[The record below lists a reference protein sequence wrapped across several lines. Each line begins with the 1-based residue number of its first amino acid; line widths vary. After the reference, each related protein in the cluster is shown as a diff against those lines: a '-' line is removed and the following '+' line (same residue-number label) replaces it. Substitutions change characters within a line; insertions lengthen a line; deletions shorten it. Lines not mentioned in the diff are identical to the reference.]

1 MPLDPEERDTSR
13 FGSTLSD
20 MTYEESVNLLF
31 TQLPMYQRQG
41 APAYKA
47 NLEATKRLCKAI
59 GHPEKGLR
67 FVHVAGTNGKG
78 TVSHMMTAAL
88 QLSGHRVGLFT
99 SPHLMDFR
107 ERIRVDGACID
118 ESSVVEFVERWQRSE
133 DWGTPSFFELTFA
146 MGLWHFQATQC
157 DIVVLETGMGGRL
170 DSTNVIPSAEVCVVT
185 NVGLDHQAFLGCD
198 IRSIARE
205 KAGIFKHGVPVV
217 LGAMRP
223 EAQSE
228 MLAAALRTS
237 SEVHF
242 ANDLVVDWDEASI
255 SDGSPFAV
263 ENARTARCALDVL
276 SAGGWA
282 LDAGAIQEAFIS
294 YASLSGQRGRWQWIR
309 MKGQAEVVLDGAHNH
324 DGVSGIV
331 GALEKIVAQ
340 RGCRLHVVWG
350 AVADKSLDAIMSLL
364 PSHASYHWC
373 AADIPRALPARDVAT
388 VRPSLKGELHVSPL
402 AALQAALKEAANSDV
417 VWVGGSLFVIGDVLR
432 DAPQSIDGWTNEE
445 NEGEESGR

>member
-1 MPLDPEERDTSR
+1 
-13 FGSTLSD
+13 

-47 NLEATKRLCKAI
+47 NLEPTKRLCKAI
-59 GHPEKGLR
+59 GHPERGLH

-78 TVSHMMTAAL
+78 TVSHMVATAL

-99 SPHLMDFR
+99 SPHLVDFR

-118 ESSVVEFVERWQRSE
+118 ESSVVEFVTRWQQSE
-133 DWGTPSFFELTFA
+133 GWGTPSFFELTFA
-146 MGLWHFQATQC
+146 MALWHFQAAQC

-185 NVGLDHQAFLGCD
+185 NVGLDHQAFLGSD
-198 IRSIARE
+198 IRSIAGE

-242 ANDLVVDWDEASI
+242 ANDLAVDSEDASMME
-255 SDGSPFAV
+255 GSPFGAD
-263 ENARTARCALDVL
+263 NARTARCALEVL
-276 SAGGWA
+276 AASGWTLKAEAIHEA
-282 LDAGAIQEAFIS
+282 LIA

-309 MKGQAEVVLDGAHNH
+309 MKGQAEVLLDGAHNH

-331 GALEKIVAQ
+331 DALEMVVAQ
-340 RGCRLHVVWG
+340 RGCQLHVVWG
-350 AVADKSLDAIMSLL
+350 AVGDKSLDAIMSLL

-373 AADIPRALPARDVAT
+373 AADIPRALPASDVAT
-388 VRPSLKGELHVSPL
+388 VRPSLSGAVHSTPVT
-402 AALQAALKEAANSDV
+402 ALQVALKEATDSDI

-432 DAPQSIDGWTNEE
+432 DAPHAIEGWT
-445 NEGEESGR
+445 G